1 MSILKLLE
9 FTRKAS
15 NQKLSIKQLHILGYL
30 ALKENYR
37 ATLSELAAETGIS
50 TAAITGQIDTLEG
63 RLLLERH
70 HPQQDR
76 RTIYACLT
84 LKGLELLP
92 KEFNIQAA

>member
-63 RLLLERH
+63 RLLLERQH
-70 HPQQDR
+70 QTGDR
-76 RTIYACLT
+76 RSIYACLT